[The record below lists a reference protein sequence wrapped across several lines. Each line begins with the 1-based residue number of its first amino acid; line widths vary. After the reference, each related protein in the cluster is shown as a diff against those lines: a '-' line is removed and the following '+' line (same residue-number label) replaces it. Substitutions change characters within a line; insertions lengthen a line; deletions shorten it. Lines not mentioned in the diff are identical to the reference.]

1 MVTRDD
7 PSPIADVSPM
17 PVAVTLQ
24 SPVTEVTSLVLEV
37 SGLPVALMIA
47 APVATAVPVVD
58 VVPTPVS
65 VTLHVPVI
73 VGVADVEVRLTP
85 VASTGA
91 YCPHVPLP
99 QVSRPHP
106 WTEAINYLL
115 MRFLELQQ
123 LLQQQGT

>member
-1 MVTRDD
+1 M
-7 PSPIADVSPM
+7 
-17 PVAVTLQ
+17 TLTTA
-24 SPVTEVTSLVLEV
+24 SPV
-37 SGLPVALMIA
+37 PV
-47 APVATAVPVVD
+47 AVPVVD
-58 VVPTPVS
+58 VVPRPVS

-73 VGVADVEVRLTP
+73 VGVAVVEVRLTP

-91 YCPHVPLP
+91 YFPHVPLP